1 MVAPGTKE
9 ITDLITKV
17 GGVLSVLGMLA
28 GAFLWSNTTCT
39 STLTAG
45 RTCRNVFGEVPIGQL
60 GQPSTVELFVTGG
73 LIGAIV
79 GALAG
84 AAIVAVWPSTK
95 QGLFPG

>member
-1 MVAPGTKE
+1 MAAPGTKE

-17 GGVLSVLGMLA
+17 GGVLSLVGMVGGGL
-28 GAFLWSNTTCT
+28 LWSSTTCT

-45 RTCRNVFGEVPIGQL
+45 RSCRNVFGEVPISQF

-73 LIGAIV
+73 LTGAVV

-84 AAIVAVWPSTK
+84 AAIVAVWPRTK
-95 QGLFPG
+95 QDLFPG